1 MLWLPSSSCAFV
13 LSPPPYCNRRQMMTH
28 DMLNRHCSDGYFS
41 YQKQRHRTVQQHL
54 QLSATQSDK
63 DNNDDNI
70 LSKRSKRKR
79 PTSNSN
85 NQSTYQS
92 SISTSTSTNRA
103 TFSTALCIIPPDN
116 TWDTIQKARHL
127 ARDTTFYKWPPSIR
141 LFHPFAP
148 KYEISNL
155 VGELANWL
163 DAQNDDLYGTE
174 FEGIFDDE
182 YEVLLDDGMLVRD
195 TISSSSISVDE
206 SNNNDILSSF
216 EITLDSIQILP
227 HFEVLDARL
236 EALESKQQIPKQ
248 QMLDISNE
256 EREYQKR
263 KAEGKKLIDEQIAM
277 GKRRKKE
284 RERKKRL
291 KQRLKMIENGEID
304 PYDTVNSS
312 SGDVVEDT
320 DTSDTEDAT
329 TDTKKNSYNGPCVIY
344 LSPNDESRIKLTTLR
359 ERLRSD
365 LFPMYDPFSP
375 SSSVSPYPE
384 QLPRRRPGRQGVKQQ
399 QSTMDEEKEIESQ
412 FKPLLPIARF
422 ATVSEAV
429 KVAKILQQTWDP
441 LTFNVTDLQFISR
454 DDDSDSFIQQQH
466 GSSSGIGFGS
476 TESRGSVGEKQQQ
489 RYESDIDD
497 IPEVRHRRKHG
508 TLSTSSASSSHQ
520 RMALTTSGEVEDISK
535 QGIYGCDAMVMLLG
549 EEPEESIMD
558 EEASL
563 TMVLNDDVDDDEEE
577 EVGIGNESSDELFRL
592 DDAEEQEETNTGK
605 INYNEIFTTAERE
618 YQRMQAHEELSTASY
633 VGDVPIFDESV
644 TDIEAWLDEDD
655 SDVDDDGA
663 TVVIG
668 RAQFF
673 MGAMREFIG
682 MPASSAI
689 DSKNRIMSG
698 GVNALSRRKGAV
710 HRATHESWEEGD
722 YGSR

>member
-1 MLWLPSSSCAFV
+1 M
-13 LSPPPYCNRRQMMTH
+13 
-28 DMLNRHCSDGYFS
+28 
-41 YQKQRHRTVQQHL
+41 QRL
-54 QLSATQSDK
+54 QLSATQSDN
-63 DNNDDNI
+63 DNDDSI
-70 LSKRSKRKR
+70 PISKRSKRKR
-79 PTSNSN
+79 PSLSNSN
-85 NQSTYQS
+85 NQSTSNPS
-92 SISTSTSTNRA
+92 SSNNMA

-155 VGELANWL
+155 VGELANWF
-163 DAQNDDLYGTE
+163 DIQNDELYGTE

-182 YEVLLDDGMLVRD
+182 YEVLLDEGMLVRED
-195 TISSSSISVDE
+195 TTTSTSISSDE
-206 SNNNDILSSF
+206 NNNNDILSSF

-236 EALESKQQIPKQ
+236 EALEEQTQIPKQ
-248 QMLDISNE
+248 QTLDISIE

-263 KAEGKKLIDEQIAM
+263 KAQGKKLIDEQVIM
-277 GKRRKKE
+277 GKKRKKE
-284 RERKKRL
+284 RERKKKL

-304 PYDTVNSS
+304 PYDTA
-312 SGDVVEDT
+312 SGSNDNEDIVEDT
-320 DTSDTEDAT
+320 DTSDQEEAT
-329 TDTKKNSYNGPCVIY
+329 ATDTKKNSYNGPCVIY

-359 ERLRSD
+359 ERLKTD
-365 LFPMYDPFSP
+365 LFPMYDAFSP

-384 QLPRRRPGRQGVKQQ
+384 QLPRRRPGQRQGGVKPQ
-399 QSTMDEEKEIESQ
+399 TTGDEDENESQ

-429 KVAKILQQTWDP
+429 KIAKILQQTWDP

-454 DDDSDSFIQQQH
+454 DDDSDSFTQQQQQQH
-466 GSSSGIGFGS
+466 SSSSVGFGS
-476 TESRGSVGEKQQQ
+476 TESKGGRIGTKKNQQQ
-489 RYESDIDD
+489 QYESNIDD

-508 TLSTSSASSSHQ
+508 TLSPSSSAVSSSSHQ

-535 QGIYGCDAMVMLLG
+535 QGIFGCDAMVMLLG

-563 TMVLNDDVDDDEEE
+563 TMIMDDDDDED
-577 EVGIGNESSDELFRL
+577 EVGIESESSDELFRL
-592 DDAEEQEETNTGK
+592 DDLEEQEDTNTGK

-644 TDIEAWLDEDD
+644 TDIEAWLDDDD

-673 MGAMREFIG
+673 MGAMREFVG

-698 GVNALSRRKGAV
+698 GANALSRRKGAV
-710 HRATHESWEEGD
+710 HRATHESWDEGD
-722 YGSR
+722 YGKR

>member
-1 MLWLPSSSCAFV
+1 MLWLPSSSAF
-13 LSPPPYCNRRQMMTH
+13 LISPPPYCNRKRMTQ
-28 DMLNRHCSDGYFS
+28 DMHNHNRHCSDGYL
-41 YQKQRHRTVQQHL
+41 YQQQQRHHTIQQHL
-54 QLSATQSDK
+54 QLSATQSEND
-63 DNNDDNI
+63 NDDSI
-70 LSKRSKRKR
+70 SKRSKRKR
-79 PTSNSN
+79 PTSSN
-85 NQSTYQS
+85 NQSSYHNP
-92 SISTSTSTNRA
+92 STSNSRA

-163 DAQNDDLYGTE
+163 DKQNYELYGTE

-195 TISSSSISVDE
+195 TTSSNCSEENDE
-206 SNNNDILSSF
+206 NNNDILSSF

-236 EALESKQQIPKQ
+236 EALEETQTPKQ
-248 QMLDISNE
+248 QTLDISIE

-263 KAEGKKLIDEQIAM
+263 KAQGKKLIDEQIIM
-277 GKRRKKE
+277 GKKRKKE
-284 RERKKRL
+284 RERKKKL
-291 KQRLKMIENGEID
+291 KQRLMMIENGEID
-304 PYDTVNSS
+304 PYDTVSS
-312 SGDVVEDT
+312 SSSENDIVEDK
-320 DTSDTEDAT
+320 DISKEEEAAA

-359 ERLRSD
+359 ERLKTD

-384 QLPRRRPGRQGVKQQ
+384 QLPRRRPGQHGVKQQ
-399 QSTMDEEKEIESQ
+399 MTDEEKEKESQ

-422 ATVSEAV
+422 ATVSDAV

-454 DDDSDSFIQQQH
+454 DDDSDSFVQQQQH
-466 GSSSGIGFGS
+466 GPSSGVGVGS
-476 TESRGSVGEKQQQ
+476 RVGKKQQQ
-489 RYESDIDD
+489 QYESDIDD

-508 TLSTSSASSSHQ
+508 TLSASSSSSGSSSHQ

-535 QGIYGCDAMVMLLG
+535 QGIFGCDAMVMLLG

-558 EEASL
+558 KEASL
-563 TMVLNDDVDDDEEE
+563 TMILDDDNEEEEVSIESSDEPFRLDDEEE
-577 EVGIGNESSDELFRL
+577 
-592 DDAEEQEETNTGK
+592 QEDTNNGK

-644 TDIEAWLDEDD
+644 TDIEAWLDDDD

-673 MGAMREFIG
+673 MGAMREFVG

-698 GVNALSRRKGAV
+698 GANALSRRKGAV
-710 HRATHESWEEGD
+710 HRATHESWDEGD